1 MKNRLL
7 AAFTLVVLVVQLTG
21 CMPAAPAAAT
31 KIPKFLIVGNSFARD
46 SMSEFHNVLKAEG
59 VEEYTIGYLYRG
71 SCSLNMHAKY
81 ATSGTKGYSYRKIT
95 EDLADWN
102 IPEENSNTML
112 EALQDE
118 EWDYV
123 FLQQV
128 SGESANPDSYNKDL
142 DFLMEYVKQNV
153 SNPDVKLGWHLTW
166 AYAQTLKNGI
176 GAKSTYFLETF
187 QGNPQLMYKG
197 ISDAVQSKILPNKE
211 FSIVIPSGTAI
222 ENVRSGPVGDTLQ
235 RDDGYHLNA
244 RGRLVAS
251 YCWYAALTGKTIDS
265 VKFVPDGLEL
275 SDSDKMLIVE
285 AVNNAC
291 KNPYAITPSTLADGE
306 KVS

>member
-21 CMPAAPAAAT
+21 CMPAAPAATT

-71 SCSLNMHAKY
+71 SCSLNTHAKY
-81 ATSGTKGYSYRKIT
+81 AASGAKGYSYRKIT
-95 EDLADWN
+95 HNDTEWN
-102 IPEENSNTML
+102 VPDTNTNTML
-112 EALQDE
+112 EAITDE
-118 EWDYV
+118 PWDYV

-153 SNPDVKLGWHLTW
+153 SNPDVKLGWHMTW
-166 AYAQTLKNGI
+166 AYSAVEI
-176 GAKSTYFLETF
+176 GDKYAYLLENF
-187 QGNPQLMYKG
+187 QGNPQLMFKG
-197 ISDAVQSKILPNKE
+197 IADAVQAKILPNKE

-251 YCWYAALTGKTIDS
+251 YCWYAALTGKTIDC

-285 AVNNAC
+285 AVNSAC
-291 KNPYAITPSTLADGE
+291 KNPYVVTPSTLADGE